1 MPTFDETSAECLV
14 YTYKDGLLSAIG
26 HDLVIRVGRLA
37 VTVDAA
43 TLAVEAR
50 FDAASLRVVS
60 AAHPGDPGQTGR
72 TRARIPLGEGDK
84 RKIEGTIRD
93 EVLASRLY
101 PEARFSSTT
110 VTPVN
115 GGFHVEGTLTLRG
128 RPRPVA
134 LDARPEGDRLTAEIT
149 LHQPD
154 FGIAPYSAMLG
165 ALKLEP
171 SVKVRVSLPRA
182 AANGG

>member
-1 MPTFDETSAECLV
+1 MPTFDENAAECLV
-14 YTYKDGLLSAIG
+14 YTYKEGLLSAIG

-37 VTVDAA
+37 ITVEPA
-43 TLAVEAR
+43 TRAVEAR
-50 FDAASLRVVS
+50 FDASSLRVAS

-72 TRARIPLGEGDK
+72 APSPIPLSEGDK

-93 EVLASRLY
+93 EVLASRRY
-101 PEARFSSTT
+101 PEVRFSSTA

-115 GGFHVEGTLTLRG
+115 DGFHIEGTLTLHG
-128 RPRPVA
+128 RARPIA
-134 LDARPEGDRLTAEIT
+134 LDARPVGDRLTAEIT

-154 FGIAPYSAMLG
+154 FGITPYSAMLG
-165 ALKLEP
+165 ALKLKP
-171 SVKVRVSLPRA
+171 RVNVRVSLPRA